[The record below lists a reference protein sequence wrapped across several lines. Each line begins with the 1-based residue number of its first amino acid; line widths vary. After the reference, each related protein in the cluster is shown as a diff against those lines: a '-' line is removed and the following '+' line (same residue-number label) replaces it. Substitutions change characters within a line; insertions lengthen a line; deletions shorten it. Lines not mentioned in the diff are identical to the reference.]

1 MDLGLKDKV
10 AVVTGGSRG
19 VGRACA
25 QGLLREGAR
34 VALVSRDPER
44 LDKARAS
51 MAKETGGTVIA
62 VPTELS
68 SDAAVAAMKDRVFAE
83 FGRIDI
89 LVIAAAQV
97 MPEDFLQPDHGEV
110 PDGVG

>member
-34 VALVSRDPER
+34 AALVSRDPER
-44 LDKARAS
+44 LAKARAS
-51 MAKETGGTVIA
+51 MAKETGGTVSA
-62 VPTELS
+62 VPTELR
-68 SDAAVAAMKDRVFAE
+68 SDSAASGRKDRGLAQ
-83 FGRIDI
+83 FGRIA
-89 LVIAAAQV
+89 LQVNAAATVAPADYMQL
-97 MPEDFLQPDHGEV
+97 DT
-110 PDGVG
+110 

>member
-62 VPTELS
+62 VPTELR
-68 SDAAVAAMKDRVFAE
+68 SDAAVAAMKDRVLAE

-89 LVIAAAQV
+89 LVKIGRASCRERVCQYV
-97 MPEDFLQPDHGEV
+97 
-110 PDGVG
+110 